1 MSMYRNRYF
10 LLGILLIL
18 LGIQFRM
25 VDSFVLN
32 ERATRAL
39 ARITKSETV
48 ADSTGISSMMMF
60 MYPKPM
66 KRIQP
71 PRWLGLAMLALGSVI
86 TLHAL
91 SIPRYRGE

>member
-1 MSMYRNRYF
+1 MSLYRNRYF

-39 ARITKSETV
+39 ARVTKSGPV
-48 ADSTGISSMMMF
+48 ADNASSFMMF
-60 MYPKPM
+60 VYPKPM
-66 KRIQP
+66 KRIEP
-71 PRWLGLAMLALGSVI
+71 PRWLGLAMIAMGSVVG
-86 TLHAL
+86 LHAL
-91 SIPRYRGE
+91 SIPRYTKD